1 MSSLICVFIQIEDKD
16 VEDMVDLYNQN
27 FKELGVR
34 DKITLADVSKVENL
48 NKQVDVW
55 HCIICTYKNPKN
67 LSTCDVWSA
76 WKCFSRRFL
85 GSS

>member
-1 MSSLICVFIQIEDKD
+1 MVDRD
-16 VEDMVDLYNQN
+16 VENMVNLYNQN

-67 LSTCDVWSA
+67 LSACDVWSA
-76 WKCFSRRFL
+76 LKCFSRRFL